1 MITARFTLFVM
12 LLGGSLCGCAVK
24 RDESLASAQ
33 STPTKSKS
41 PSATAT
47 MTATMTMTTT
57 PLSQFVRRIFEDRS
71 GCLWFGTNGDG
82 VGRYNGKVVEFFCE
96 KEGFPGLAVRAI
108 VQDKHDTIWFG
119 TDHGL
124 IKYAG
129 AGRARST

>member
-1 MITARFTLFVM
+1 MLTARFILFVM
-12 LLGGSLCGCAVK
+12 LLGGCLCGCAVK
-24 RDESLASAQ
+24 RTESLASQQ
-33 STPTKSKS
+33 STPPTSKS
-41 PSATAT
+41 PPA
-47 MTATMTMTTT
+47 TATMTMTMT
-57 PLSQFVRRIFEDRS
+57 PLSAFIRRIFQDRS
-71 GCLWFGTNGDG
+71 GCLWFGTNSDG

>member
-1 MITARFTLFVM
+1 MITARFILFVM

-24 RDESLASAQ
+24 RDESLASPQ
-33 STPTKSKS
+33 STPPTLKS
-41 PSATAT
+41 PPSTAT
-47 MTATMTMTTT
+47 MT
-57 PLSQFVRRIFEDRS
+57 PLSAFIRRIFQDRS
-71 GCLWFGTNGDG
+71 GCLWFGTNSDG
-82 VGRYNGKVVEFFCE
+82 VGRYNGKVVEFFCV